1 MKTPKTFEEGAERLE
16 AILAQI
22 GDEATP
28 LAQAI
33 KLYAEAADLLA
44 YCNGYL
50 ADAKL
55 QMEQIDAK
63 CNLTAIEDDGN
74 DANGI

>member
-28 LAQAI
+28 LAQAV

-55 QMEQIDAK
+55 QIEQIDAK
-63 CNLTAIEDDGN
+63 CNLAAIEDENN
-74 DANGI
+74 DADEV